1 MTRTGISYTFDGRH
15 MLSRKT
21 ILGLCLVAFAVVC
34 LLLVSGCNDSTSA
47 DTEDGE
53 DEAQEIESV
62 EEGTE
67 SSASY
72 ATLTI
77 STYEVDT
84 SGNQEL
90 TGMKS
95 YDAAGNLL
103 VGYEKGSDA
112 DLGDY
117 ESTSSYAYN
126 SDGLVSEI
134 TNEYNCDL
142 YEYRET
148 SDFEY
153 QYDADGNLSE
163 IHWADAETGTYPDE
177 GVTFSGTD
185 NYVAVLAYNTE
196 GNVSSVGIYFVSYW
210 SYDHYEDDDEDY
222 EYEEATGYTSD
233 SFYGVIVDF
242 TYYFD
247 QITEISI
254 SVGSS
259 DNGAVTLDPDETVYS
274 KLLEYDDDGQITSI
288 ESSPKGWP
296 TYLNDGTTDASTFY
310 PGLTRLFYRVLE
322 YVDRLQGSQLSD
334 DYVAYQ
340 LWYGSCRILEMD
352 YDAQGDIAT
361 RKFYEQTGSLETK
374 LSYEYEYDDYGR
386 ISTAY
391 RTDYDDDNDV
401 TATYISYYEYE

>member
-1 MTRTGISYTFDGRH
+1 

-21 ILGLCLVAFAVVC
+21 ILGLCLVAAAVVC
-34 LLLVSGCNDSTSA
+34 LLLISGCSDSTSA
-47 DTEDGE
+47 DTEDEE

-67 SSASY
+67 SSAPN

-90 TGMKS
+90 TGTKS
-95 YDAAGNLL
+95 YDAAGNVLDS
-103 VGYEKGSDA
+103 YSKG
-112 DLGDY
+112 LYVTGGDY
-117 ESTSSYAYN
+117 EYTYSYAYN

-134 TNEYNCDL
+134 TKETTDDF
-142 YEYRET
+142 REHDGVLVEICGT

-163 IHWADAETGTYPDE
+163 IHCADAETGTYPDE

-196 GNVSSVGIYFVSYW
+196 GNVSSVGIYSVSSW

-222 EYEEATGYTSD
+222 EYEEDTGYTSD
-233 SFYGVIVDF
+233 SFHGVIVDF

-247 QITEISI
+247 QIIEISI
-254 SVGSS
+254 SVGSF
-259 DNGAVTLDPDETVYS
+259 DNGTVTLDPDRDTVYS
-274 KLLEYDDDGQITSI
+274 RLLEYDDDGQITSI
-288 ESSPKGWP
+288 ESSPKGCP
-296 TYLNDGTTDASTFY
+296 ALLGDEVVYNE
-310 PGLTRLFYRVLE
+310 LTQLFDRVLE

-334 DYVAYQ
+334 NYVAYQ
-340 LWYGSCRILEMD
+340 LFYGFYGILEMD

-374 LSYEYEYDDYGR
+374 YSYEYEYDEYGR
-386 ISTAY
+386 VSTAY
-391 RTDYDDDNDV
+391 RTVYDDDNDV
-401 TATYISYYEYE
+401 TATYVSYYEYE